1 MTEQPNGV
9 VKRGPNYPVMNHR
22 ALQTTVVMGLA
33 ALLSLNVSLAR
44 AGGQDDRINGNRVQ
58 CANLVYAVNKSSVC
72 FSDRFLKRLE
82 AQTKVLTEARFSKV
96 KLDSSRQLA
105 GYPFAV
111 MTGEG
116 GFTLTEK
123 ERINLR
129 YYLTHGGFLL
139 ASAGCSDPD
148 WIRSF
153 RGEFAR
159 LFPGRAMHKIA
170 LSHPMFRTVYKIGS
184 LETSH
189 QRHGPQAAALEGF
202 ATNGK
207 LVLVFSPDGLND
219 TAHAENCCC
228 CGGDEI
234 TNAEFINVN
243 LLAYALLH

>member
-1 MTEQPNGV
+1 MFGN
-9 VKRGPNYPVMNHR
+9 RGKQAFGLLLLL
-22 ALQTTVVMGLA
+22 ALVALTTSFARPGDH
-33 ALLSLNVSLAR
+33 LS
-44 AGGQDDRINGNRVQ
+44 GNRVQ
-58 CANLVYAVNKSSVC
+58 CANLIYAVNKSSVC

-82 AQTKVLTEARFSKV
+82 METKVRTEPRFTKV
-96 KLDSSRQLA
+96 RLDDARQLA
-105 GYPFAV
+105 NYPFAI

-148 WIRSF
+148 WGRSF
-153 RGEFAR
+153 RQEFAR
-159 LFPGRAMHKIA
+159 LFPGKALKKIA
-170 LSHPMFRTVYKIGS
+170 LSHPMFRTVYLIRS

-189 QRHGPQAAALEGF
+189 RRNGSQAAALEGY
-202 ATNGK
+202 AVNGR

-228 CGGDEI
+228 CSGDEI
-234 TNAEFINVN
+234 TNAEFVNVN

>member
-1 MTEQPNGV
+1 
-9 VKRGPNYPVMNHR
+9 MNKQLQKGIA
-22 ALQTTVVMGLA
+22 ALGLMVLA
-33 ALLSLNVSLAR
+33 ALCASFAEP
-44 AGGQDDRINGNRVQ
+44 GGEPDTAINGNRVQ

-82 AQTKVLTEARFSKV
+82 METKILTEPRFNRVRLDDARQCAS
-96 KLDSSRQLA
+96 
-105 GYPFAV
+105 YPFAI

-139 ASAGCSDPD
+139 ASAGCSDPE
-148 WIRSF
+148 WIRCF
-153 RGEFAR
+153 RSEFAR
-159 LFPGRAMHKIA
+159 LFPGKQMQKIP
-170 LSHPMFRTVYKIGS
+170 LSHPIFRTVYLINS

-189 QRHGPQAAALEGF
+189 RRHGLQAASLEGYSMH
-202 ATNGK
+202 GK
-207 LVLVFSPDGLND
+207 LALVFSPDGLND
-219 TAHAENCCC
+219 TSHAENCCC

-234 TNAEFINVN
+234 TNAEFVNVN

>member
-1 MTEQPNGV
+1 MLVCG
-9 VKRGPNYPVMNHR
+9 
-22 ALQTTVVMGLA
+22 
-33 ALLSLNVSLAR
+33 LSLSFASPGEDSL
-44 AGGQDDRINGNRVQ
+44 NGNRVQ
-58 CANLVYAVNKSSVC
+58 CANLIYAVNKSSVC

-82 AQTKVLTEARFSKV
+82 SQTKVLTEKRFSKV
-96 KLDSSRQLA
+96 KVDDAKQLA
-105 GYPFAV
+105 GYPFAI

-116 GFTLTEK
+116 GFNLTER

-139 ASAGCSDPD
+139 ASAGCSDPE

-153 RGEFAR
+153 RSEFGK
-159 LFPGRAMHKIA
+159 LFPGKSMQKVP
-170 LSHPMFRTVYKIGS
+170 LTHPMFRTVYQISS

-189 QRHGPQAAALEGF
+189 QRHGPLAASLEGYSI
-202 ATNGK
+202 NGK

-219 TAHAENCCC
+219 TSHAENCCC

-234 TNAEFINVN
+234 TNAEFVNVN